1 MIKPSPFIELLASK
15 AAARLKKY
23 PNAGEIY
30 DEGYIKIFRLY
41 CLEMLTQFQFEIDNQ
56 NLGQAGELV
65 YAGRNYRQFEEIKKG
80 LEMMEKMLKK
90 MLKTGTTHQKHFA
103 VSELRRTAEDKIKV
117 EAYLEFFALKL
128 SMFTL
133 LNLN

>member
-1 MIKPSPFIELLASK
+1 MTELNPFIELLASK

-23 PNAGEIY
+23 PHAEEIY
-30 DEGYIKIFRLY
+30 GEGYIKIFRLY
-41 CLEMLTQFQFEIDNQ
+41 CLEMLMQFQFEIDNQ

-80 LEMMEKMLKK
+80 LEMMEEMLKK
-90 MLKTGTTHQKHFA
+90 MLKTGTTHEKNFA
-103 VSELRRTAEDKIKV
+103 ISELRRTTEDKIKV